1 MMMVF
6 QTRGKVMTVL
16 VWTLMALM
24 LSGAADGHRIFG
36 SFKRGRFGRNSFFKP
51 GMRTQD
57 SSGAPK
63 YMSRAEAEKMYAV
76 RLKQTQESLQAFA
89 PSSGPAPAPGP
100 VPVPL
105 TAPSSVPAPNDTA
118 KAPAPGRIFHVTEY
132 GADPTGASDSTQALM
147 SAIIDAFSLS
157 TEDQLMPGVSDFGG
171 AEIHLQGGNY
181 KLSSPLRLPG
191 GGGGN
196 LLIHGGTL
204 RASENFPKDRYLIEL
219 WSPASTKI
227 NTSLNSAE
235 LVTALQNTV
244 DGNSDQ
250 TASYEDITLRDLML
264 DANFRGGGILVI
276 HSIRTNIDNCYI
288 SHFTSE
294 GIMVQRGHE
303 TYIRNS
309 FIGQHITAGGS
320 SNERSFSGTGI
331 SLLGNDNA
339 VTDVIIFSAAVG
351 IDVTGQANAFIGVH
365 CYNKATGFGGVG
377 IRLRL
382 PGLTQTR
389 ILSCYM
395 DYTGIVAE
403 DPVQLEIT
411 NSFFLG
417 DGTITLKSG
426 QKKVVKGVNIVDNAF
441 SGGGNGVPIVQ
452 LDGSF
457 DTVEQ
462 TVVDRNNA
470 YGMSLKSTV
479 ARGTVQGNGTT
490 WTVDFSPFL
499 LFPNHIQH
507 VQYSFYNPVESSFPR
522 HALRSVANN
531 KVVVESDVAVPAT
544 VAVTVDQSATF
555 VQQGIYS

>member
-1 MMMVF
+1 MMMF
-6 QTRGKVMTVL
+6 RKGEKVMMTVL
-16 VWTLMALM
+16 VWTLMAVM
-24 LSGAADGHRIFG
+24 LSGAADGHRLFG
-36 SFKRGRFGRNSFFKP
+36 PFKRGGSGRNSFFKP
-51 GMRTQD
+51 AMRIRG
-57 SSGAPK
+57 SGGVPK
-63 YMSRAEAEKMYAV
+63 FMSRPQAERIYAV
-76 RLKQTQESLQAFA
+76 RLKQMQQSLQAYA
-89 PSSGPAPAPGP
+89 PSGGPAPAPGP
-100 VPVPL
+100 VHAPL
-105 TAPSSVPAPNDTA
+105 TAPNDTA
-118 KAPAPGRIFHVTEY
+118 KAPAAGRIFHVTDY

-147 SAIIDAFSLS
+147 MAIIDAFSLN
-157 TEDQLMPGVSDFGG
+157 TVNQLMPGVSDFGG

-181 KLSSPLRLPG
+181 KLSAPLRLPG

-204 RASENFPKDRYLIEL
+204 RASETFPKDRYLIEL
-219 WSPASTKI
+219 WSPSSSKI
-227 NTSLNSAE
+227 NTSLSSAE
-235 LVTALQNTV
+235 LANAV

-250 TASYEDITLRDLML
+250 TASYEDITIRDLML

-303 TYIRNS
+303 TYIRNC
-309 FIGQHITAGGS
+309 FIGQRITAGGS
-320 SNERSFSGTGI
+320 HDEKGFSGVGI

-339 VTDVIIFSAAVG
+339 VTDVVIFSAAVG
-351 IDVTGQANAFIGVH
+351 IDVAGQANAFIGVH

-403 DPVQLEIT
+403 DPVQLDIT

-426 QKKVVKGVNIVDNAF
+426 QKKIVKGVNIVDNAF
-441 SGGGNGVPIVQ
+441 AGSGRGVPIIQ

-470 YGMSLKSTV
+470 NGMSLKSTV
-479 ARGTVQGNGTT
+479 AKGTVQGNGTT
-490 WTVDFSPFL
+490 WTIDFSPFL
-499 LFPNHIQH
+499 LFPNRIHH
-507 VQYSFYNPVESSFPR
+507 VQYSFYTPVESSFPR
-522 HALRSVANN
+522 HALRNVANN
-531 KVVVESDVAVPAT
+531 KVVIESDVAVPAT
-544 VAVTVDQSATF
+544 VAVSVDQSVTF
-555 VQQGIYS
+555 LQGQGIYS